1 MHMPI
6 VINGQTFYRTTEICH
21 MTGISRT
28 TLFRWLKAGVINNP
42 QRDRRG
48 WRIYNQSDL
57 SIINKEINRID
68 GG

>member
-1 MHMPI
+1 MPI
-6 VINGQTFYRTTEICH
+6 AINGQSFYRTAEICH

-28 TLFRWLKAGVINNP
+28 TLFRWLKTGVINNP

-48 WRIYNQSDL
+48 WRIYNESDL
-57 SIINKEINRID
+57 SIINEEINRID

>member
-1 MHMPI
+1 MPI
-6 VINGQTFYRTTEICH
+6 VISGQTYYRTAEICH

-28 TLFRWLKAGVINNP
+28 TLFRWHKAGVISDP

-57 SIINKEINRID
+57 STINEEVNRID
-68 GG
+68 NW